1 MKKKILIVVI
11 IVLLLIL
18 LIPIPM
24 HLKDGGTVEYKA
36 LTYKVS
42 KVHRLPMY
50 LNENY
55 KYEEGLII
63 EILGFEIFNNVNSN
77 KKDNKK
83 KWTQLNESENYAKEI
98 DNIKIELK
106 IPTEW
111 KYKEIPKD
119 KDNDFYKYALKLY
132 KNNEDQ
138 YAMLYF
144 YNNPFGVCGTGRT
157 SEKVTLNNG
166 EEAIIGYYDGNK
178 NWSDISFYNI
188 NKSIAVIN
196 NGLINDEANEVIEFI
211 KTINVAEKKSVENFE
226 ILFYDKHPM
235 ESYKIYTILDK
246 SETEKYDYTIYGYDG
261 SVNIRIDGEDYS
273 LKTALLEDRITM
285 EEIIEKANKDFPN
298 AISYDDGGSM
308 EYHYNNYTI
317 IKCNRLDGNRDVYI
331 GTKDMTL
338 NDVL

>member
-36 LTYKVS
+36 LTYKIS

-50 LNENY
+50 LTENY

-77 KKDNKK
+77 KKYNEK

-211 KTINVAEKKSVENFE
+211 KTINVAEKKSAE
-226 ILFYDKHPM
+226 
-235 ESYKIYTILDK
+235 
-246 SETEKYDYTIYGYDG
+246 
-261 SVNIRIDGEDYS
+261 
-273 LKTALLEDRITM
+273 
-285 EEIIEKANKDFPN
+285 
-298 AISYDDGGSM
+298 
-308 EYHYNNYTI
+308 
-317 IKCNRLDGNRDVYI
+317 
-331 GTKDMTL
+331 
-338 NDVL
+338 

>member
-1 MKKKILIVVI
+1 
-11 IVLLLIL
+11 
-18 LIPIPM
+18 M

-36 LTYKVS
+36 LTYKIS

-50 LNENY
+50 LTENY

-63 EILGFEIFNNVNSN
+63 EILGFEVFNNVNSDKTN
-77 KKDNKK
+77 KDK
-83 KWTQLNESENYAKEI
+83 NYQAYSKVI
-98 DNIKIELK
+98 DGIKIELN
-106 IPTEW
+106 IPSEW
-111 KYKEIPKD
+111 KYKEIPQD
-119 KDNDFYKYALKLY
+119 NDNDFYKYALKLY

-157 SEKVTLNNG
+157 SEKVTLNNE

-178 NWSDISFYNI
+178 NWSDISFYNM
-188 NKSIAVIN
+188 NKNIAVMN
-196 NGLINDEANEVIEFI
+196 CGLINDEANEAIEFI
-211 KTINVAEKKSVENFE
+211 KTINISGRKSAENFE

-235 ESYKIYTILDK
+235 DSYKIYTILDK

-261 SVNIRIDGEDYS
+261 SVNIRIDGKDHS
-273 LKTALLEDRITM
+273 LKTALLENIITM

-298 AISYDDGGSM
+298 AISYNDGGSM
-308 EYHYNNYTI
+308 EYHYDNYTI
-317 IKCNRLDGNRDVYI
+317 VKCNRLDGNRDVYI
-331 GTKDMTL
+331 GTKNMTL

>member
-18 LIPIPM
+18 LTPIPM

-36 LTYKVS
+36 LTYKIS

-50 LNENY
+50 LTENY

-77 KKDNKK
+77 KKYNEK

-132 KNNEDQ
+132 KNNENQ
-138 YAMLYF
+138 YAILYF

-157 SEKVTLNNG
+157 SEKITLNNG
-166 EEAIIGYYDGNK
+166 EEAIIGHYDGNK

-211 KTINVAEKKSVENFE
+211 KTINVAEKKSAE
-226 ILFYDKHPM
+226 
-235 ESYKIYTILDK
+235 
-246 SETEKYDYTIYGYDG
+246 
-261 SVNIRIDGEDYS
+261 
-273 LKTALLEDRITM
+273 
-285 EEIIEKANKDFPN
+285 
-298 AISYDDGGSM
+298 
-308 EYHYNNYTI
+308 
-317 IKCNRLDGNRDVYI
+317 
-331 GTKDMTL
+331 
-338 NDVL
+338 